1 MLLKVESLTGD
12 LFTLSA
18 DMLDLGAVHHSGAIA
33 IVRLIRSTEATNIGT
48 QILDAI
54 DKYSNKL
61 AADDNKITTAAEL
74 KQWFEQMHAQQSLVV
89 KFFEYKL
96 AGILSHRLGP
106 ESSQFL
112 QYAKGLVS
120 HLNLK
125 GDVKLCDQKTGELID
140 IAERIERLMGI
151 VKTTNA
157 LLIDELNSNQTLN
170 CWKPLDESLSDKI
183 DGVLT
188 PLKEANDNECFVLNK
203 SELDEILRGFGNTV
217 IAVEAVRDC
226 HYYNKHDEFS
236 PEFEHGKGNERRIIL
251 HWNLLASFS
260 KLVFHQLYGLCLEF
274 VDYRADNEFERT
286 MEEDENSFK
295 SPTKIHGDKEQMVAT
310 KLGLYTFHCTIGFFY
325 PLSPSIFFHF
335 TELTFPDLDFL
346 FLLRTFIINLSRQQ
360 IREKNQDEECE

>member
-1 MLLKVESLTGD
+1 MLLKVESLIGD

-18 DMLDLGAVHHSGAIA
+18 DMLDLGAAHHSGSIA

-96 AGILSHRLGP
+96 AGILSHRLRP

-125 GDVKLCDQKTGELID
+125 GDVKLCDQKTGEPID

-183 DGVLT
+183 TSVLT
-188 PLKEANDNECFVLNK
+188 PLKEAKECFILNK

-226 HYYNKHDEFS
+226 HYYNKYDEFS
-236 PEFEHGKGNERRIIL
+236 TEFEHGKGNEKWIIL

-274 VDYRADNEFERT
+274 VDYRAEFERT
-286 MEEDENSFK
+286 LEEDENSFK
-295 SPTKIHGDKEQMVAT
+295 SPTKIHGDKELVVAT

-325 PLSPSIFFHF
+325 PFPPRYFSILPS
-335 TELTFPDLDFL
+335 
-346 FLLRTFIINLSRQQ
+346 
-360 IREKNQDEECE
+360 